1 MNRLLEENAAEYVEL
16 ARMLDSLNG
25 VIYEDERLSV
35 DAAKRLRTLVLDK
48 ILSNLGERKSLQEQ
62 QHDESMPSG
71 DEDWVPDEDNP
82 WLADE

>member
-1 MNRLLEENAAEYVEL
+1 MNGLLEENAAEYVEL
-16 ARMLDSLNG
+16 VVLLDSLNG

-48 ILSNLGERKSLQEQ
+48 IGSNLEERIPLLEQ

>member
-16 ARMLDSLNG
+16 AVLLDSLNG

-48 ILSNLGERKSLQEQ
+48 IGSNLEERIPLLEQ